1 MSQFR
6 MVDPFREQQRAAIA
20 RDLAAFWGEMGGAHK
35 PEEKFS
41 VVRMINSIAEGNFH
55 EGKSHEANVCQAAAL
70 TQGSTFDQQ
79 RVVIPWGVFARDLV
93 AATPTAGGN
102 LVGSY
107 ASSAVDV
114 LRPYSVVARMGVE
127 SDPGLTQ
134 NLLVP
139 NVGTAVTGKWLAD
152 ESDTLNT
159 GDPVIGM
166 TTSTPKTGGAL
177 VKASYLFMRQAQQ
190 AERFIRRQLLGVVGA
205 MLDQA
210 VLQGTGASG
219 QPTGLSVADGVG
231 AQSGA
236 VTHANM
242 LDILETL
249 GDANANDENI
259 RFLTTPAMRRIL
271 QARETVSTS
280 GRMIWEK
287 GQLVDTPA
295 SVSTYCPAATIFAGD
310 WSQCRIAMWG
320 AGLQIEVDPYT
331 SFKTGAVH
339 VRVLMHADVNFMK
352 PAAFVRHTSA
362 T

>member
-1 MSQFR
+1 MSQFQ
-6 MVDPFREQQRAAIA
+6 MVDSSREQQRAAIA
-20 RDLAAFWGEMGGAHK
+20 RDLASFWAEMGGTPK
-35 PEEKFS
+35 PEENFS
-41 VVRMINSIAEGNFH
+41 VMRMLNSMAEQDFH
-55 EGKSHEANVCQAAAL
+55 QGKSHEANVCQAAAL
-70 TQGSTFDQQ
+70 SQGGAFDPQ
-79 RVVIPWGVFARDLV
+79 RAVIPWGVFARDLNV
-93 AATPTAGGN
+93 AAPSAGGN
-102 LVGSY
+102 LVGSVT
-107 ASSAVDV
+107 SNPLDV
-114 LRPYSVVARMGVE
+114 LRPYSIVARMGVE

-139 NVGTAVTGKWLAD
+139 NLGTAVTGKWLAN

-159 GDPVIGM
+159 SDPVIGV
-166 TTSTPKTGGAL
+166 TTSMPKTGGAL
-177 VKASYLFMRQAQQ
+177 VKASYKFMRQAAQ
-190 AERFIRRQLLGVVGA
+190 AERFIRQQLLGAVGA

-219 QPTGLSVADGVG
+219 QPTGLLVAAGVG

-242 LDILETL
+242 LDILATL
-249 GDANANDENI
+249 GAANANDDNI
-259 RFLTTPAMRRIL
+259 RFLTTPAVRRLL

-295 SVSTYCPAATIFAGD
+295 NVSTYCPAATIFAGD

-331 SFKTGAVH
+331 SFSTGAVQ
-339 VRVLMHADVNFMK
+339 VRVLMHVDVNFMK